1 MECNWLLASSLYS
14 LAGLQ
19 KGKLSSE
26 LICTI
31 NMIRLAIQKGKRT
44 LSQKQHRLARPLSS
58 SVMPDGGPR
67 TNLCKCG
74 CLHKQPHARQNMEN
88 MLSEHW
94 NMCSKPPVAS
104 SRLPRVIV
112 SDHPLD
118 TLNACHQ
125 VCWLCVC
132 VCVCVILLQ
141 FSPPALSLSETIM
154 LLGHLAGAS
163 IGKLGSDS
171 CR

>member
-44 LSQKQHRLARPLSS
+44 LSQKHYRLARPLSS

-118 TLNACHQ
+118 TLNACHRLLAVRVRVR
-125 VCWLCVC
+125 VCYF
-132 VCVCVILLQ
+132 ITIS
-141 FSPPALSLSETIM
+141 SPRSLSL
-154 LLGHLAGAS
+154 
-163 IGKLGSDS
+163 
-171 CR
+171 